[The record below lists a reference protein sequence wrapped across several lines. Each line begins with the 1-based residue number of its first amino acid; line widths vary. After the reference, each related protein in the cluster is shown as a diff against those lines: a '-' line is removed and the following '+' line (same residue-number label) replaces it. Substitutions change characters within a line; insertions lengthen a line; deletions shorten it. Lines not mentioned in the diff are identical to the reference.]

1 MAVAV
6 DSTVVEGEE
15 ADTVVVAVE
24 EDMGVEVAAAVSE
37 VVDEGVEEASKTMAL
52 QNMLLVRRMRPPCDG
67 KGIVNALHLEFTL
80 HQLHIWNVHIVCLAS

>member
-1 MAVAV
+1 MEEGAVVA
-6 DSTVVEGEE
+6 DSTVV
-15 ADTVVVAVE
+15 VE
-24 EDMGVEVAAAVSE
+24 EDMGVEVAAVVSE
-37 VVDEGVEEASKTMAL
+37 VVDEEAFRTMAL

>member
-24 EDMGVEVAAAVSE
+24 EDMGVEVAAVVSE
-37 VVDEGVEEASKTMAL
+37 VVDEEAFRTMAL